1 MFLTLT
7 FTPMNTSR
15 MLSNFLALILLLSA
29 SIGCE
34 KTITEQVL
42 PPQELPATDSNG
54 KLAQL
59 LEGMLQKGTP
69 QEIDAT
75 LATYKSL
82 SFEELELYHT
92 LQTEWGIKRQTQR
105 LAQAKV
111 RLSQEQ
117 LTLLKQV
124 AGQAKALRSGVNKRS
139 MALYDLPYN
148 QIADS
153 LYAKLLDEESSK
165 YPVVDMPDFA
175 AKSDP
180 RARSMSRLSGC
191 EARDFRFTA
200 YKRNLYYKRFN
211 YYWTRRSN
219 LEDPNDCDYEY
230 RFAYRNYNFEPEN
243 AYTAI
248 VCAAFGNRLS
258 RRHSP
263 NYTFLLIGNNAIRW
277 PYDGN
282 DIDLSM
288 W

>member
-1 MFLTLT
+1 
-7 FTPMNTSR
+7 MNTSR
-15 MLSNFLALILLLSA
+15 MLSKFLALILVLSA

-34 KTITEQVL
+34 KTTTEQVQ
-42 PPQELPATDSNG
+42 PTKELPATDSNG

-59 LEGMLQKGTP
+59 LERMLQEDTP

-92 LQTEWGIKRQTQR
+92 LQTEWGIKRHTQR
-105 LAQAKV
+105 LAQANG

-124 AGQAKALRSGVNKRS
+124 AGQAKALRSGINKRS
-139 MALYDLPYN
+139 MDLYGLPYN

-153 LYAKLLDEESSK
+153 LYAKLLDEESLK
-165 YPVVDMPDFA
+165 YPLVDMPDFEP
-175 AKSDP
+175 KSDP
-180 RARSMSRLSGC
+180 KARSRAQPMGC
-191 EARDFRFTA
+191 EAIKFTHTA
-200 YKRNLYYKRFN
+200 YKRDLYYKRFN
-211 YYWTRRSN
+211 HYWTRRSTPD
-219 LEDPNDCDYEY
+219 DPNDCDYEY
-230 RFAYRNYNFEPEN
+230 RFPYYNYNFEPEN
-243 AYTAI
+243 AYTKRI
-248 VCAAFGNRLS
+248 CALFGNKLA

-263 NYTFLLIGNNAIRW
+263 NYTFLLVGNRAIFW
-277 PYDGN
+277 PYDAN